1 MANVSTATTNFNQT
15 VVALVNKRL
24 EELLRA
30 PLPHL
35 LPGNFRYAQFVK
47 GTNNTMRFIS
57 VPDMSVTAGTIDM
70 ATPTAPWLKEGVKPT
85 EESLSIGYEEFSA
98 GQAGRVLQ
106 LTDVALQRSPFDL
119 ISVAA
124 DRIARNAMATA
135 DKYVAETLSAGTRVD
150 YAGGGASRATIPT
163 NSPLTGALVKLTVA
177 RMKSDNIPTFSDGT
191 YRAIVHPGSTFD
203 LESDTSVGGWIDAQR
218 YAGSAALF
226 TGEVGRY
233 AGVRFIESTAAASF
247 AAVDGPALAG
257 TSGTSA
263 NATTDLITATGHGL
277 QAGDR
282 IKITSLTGGTGLTQG
297 NTYYVVAPVTA
308 NTFKV
313 SSTLNGTAINITAD
327 STVFAANVVNDILSA
342 TFFGPEAY
350 AFGDWGTIQTYF
362 TAPGG
367 QTDPL
372 HQLSAIGW
380 KGFFGAM
387 IVGAGTNATNMPTPR
402 YRRIEHTNNL
412 RNV

>member
-57 VPDMSVTAGTIDM
+57 VPDMGVTAGVIDM
-70 ATPTAPWLKEGVKPT
+70 AGPTAPWLKEGVAPAA
-85 EESLSIGYEEFSA
+85 EGLSIGYEEFSA
-98 GQAGRVLQ
+98 GQAGRVVQ
-106 LTDVALQRSPFDL
+106 LTDVALQRSPYDL
-119 ISVAA
+119 VAVAA

-135 DKYVAETLSAGTRVD
+135 DKYVAETLSAGNRVD
-150 YAGGGASRATIPT
+150 YAGGAASRATIPT
-163 NSPLTGALVKLTVA
+163 NSPLTGAQVKLTVA
-177 RMKSDNIPTFSDGT
+177 RLKSENIPTFSDGT

-233 AGVRFIESTAAASF
+233 AGVRFIESTNAASF
-247 AAVDGPALAG
+247 AAVDGPALTTAG
-257 TSGTSA
+257 
-263 NATTDLITATGHGL
+263 NAAIASTDLITATAHGL

-282 IKITSLTGGTGLTQG
+282 IKITALTGGTGLTQG

-313 SSTLNGTAINITAD
+313 SSTLNGAAINITAD
-327 STVFAANVVNDILSA
+327 SSAFTANVVNDVLSC
-342 TFFGPEAY
+342 TIFGPEAY

-367 QTDPL
+367 TTDPL
-372 HQLSAIGW
+372 HQLSQIGW

-387 IVGAGTNATNMPTPR
+387 IMGAGTNATNMPTPR

>member
-1 MANVSTATTNFNQT
+1 MANVSTSTTNFNQT

-35 LPGNFRYAQFVK
+35 LPGNFRQASFVK
-47 GTNNTMRFIS
+47 GTNNTMRFIN
-57 VPDMSVTAGTIDM
+57 VPDMSVVAGTPSGG
-70 ATPTAPWLKEGVKPT
+70 TLPWLNEGSANASEALT
-85 EESLSIGYEEFSA
+85 IGYEEFSA
-98 GQAGRVLQ
+98 YQAGRVLE
-106 LTDVALQRSPFDL
+106 LTDLALQRSPFDL

-135 DKYVAETLSAGTRVD
+135 DKYVAEVLSAGTRVD
-150 YAGGGASRATIPT
+150 YAGGAASRTTIPT

-191 YRAIVHPGSTFD
+191 YRAIVHPGSTYD
-203 LESDTSVGGWIDAQR
+203 LESDTTVGGWVDAQR
-218 YAGSAALF
+218 YAGSSALF
-226 TGEVGRY
+226 SGEVGRY
-233 AGVRFIESTAAASF
+233 AGVRFIESTAAAQF
-247 AAVDGPALAG
+247 AAVDGPALTTAG
-257 TSGTSA
+257 
-263 NATTDLITATGHGL
+263 NAAIASTDLITATAHGL

-282 IKITSLTGGTGLTQG
+282 IKITALTGGTGLTQG

-327 STVFAANVVNDILSA
+327 STAFTANVVNDILSA

-362 TAPGG
+362 TQPGG
-367 QTDPL
+367 LTDPL
-372 HQLSAIGW
+372 HQISKIGW
-380 KGFFGAM
+380 KGNFGAM
-387 IVGAGTNATNMPTPR
+387 IVGAGTNATNMSVPR
-402 YRRIEHTNNL
+402 YRRVEHTNNL